1 MSKMFNP
8 PHPGE
13 TLKEDVLPALGLTV
27 TEAAEQLGVARV
39 TLSRMINGHA
49 AISADMAIRLTQWL
63 GGTAEIWLRL
73 QLQYDLWHAEKN
85 SKIKIKP
92 AQELAAQQSAAD

>member
-1 MSKMFNP
+1 MSKMHNP

-49 AISADMAIRLTQWL
+49 AISADMAIRLAQWL
-63 GGTAEIWLRL
+63 GGSAEIWLRL

-85 SKIKIKP
+85 SKIKVKP
-92 AQELAAQQSAAD
+92 AQVLAA

>member
-1 MSKMFNP
+1 
-8 PHPGE
+8 
-13 TLKEDVLPALGLTV
+13 
-27 TEAAEQLGVARV
+27 EAAEQLGVARV

-49 AISADMAIRLTQWL
+49 AISADMAIRLSQWL

-92 AQELAAQQSAAD
+92 AQQLAA

>member
-1 MSKMFNP
+1 MSKMHNP

-27 TEAAEQLGVARV
+27 TQAAEQLGVARV
-39 TLSRMINGHA
+39 TLSRMINGRA
-49 AISADMAIRLTQWL
+49 AISAEMAIRLAQWL
-63 GGTAEIWLRL
+63 GGSAEIWLRL

-92 AQELAAQQSAAD
+92 AESLAA

>member
-1 MSKMFNP
+1 MSKMHNP

-27 TEAAEQLGVARV
+27 TEVAEQLGVARV

-49 AISADMAIRLTQWL
+49 AISADMAIRLSQWL

-73 QLQYDLWHAEKN
+73 QLQYDLWHAKKN
-85 SKIKIKP
+85 SRIKVKP
-92 AQELAAQQSAAD
+92 VTTMLA

>member
-1 MSKMFNP
+1 MHNP

-27 TEAAEQLGVARV
+27 TQAAEQLGVARV
-39 TLSRMINGHA
+39 TLSRMINGRA
-49 AISADMAIRLTQWL
+49 AISADMAIRLAQWL
-63 GGTAEIWLRL
+63 GGSAEVWLRL

-85 SKIKIKP
+85 NKIKVKP
-92 AQELAAQQSAAD
+92 AQQLAA

>member
-1 MSKMFNP
+1 MNKMHNP

-13 TLKEDVLPALGLTV
+13 MLKEDVLPALGLTV

-49 AISADMAIRLTQWL
+49 AISADMAIRLSQWL

-92 AQELAAQQSAAD
+92 AQQLAA

>member
-1 MSKMFNP
+1 MNMSKMFNP

-39 TLSRMINGHA
+39 TLSRMINGHS
-49 AISADMAIRLTQWL
+49 AISADMAIRLAQWL
-63 GGTAEIWLRL
+63 GGSAEIWLRL

-92 AQELAAQQSAAD
+92 AQRLAA

>member
-1 MSKMFNP
+1 MTRMYNP

-13 TLKEDVLPALGLTV
+13 ILREDVLPELGLTV
-27 TEAAEQLGVARV
+27 TDAAEQLGVARV
-39 TLSRMINGHA
+39 TLSRMINGRA
-49 AISADMAIRLTQWL
+49 AISADMAIRLAQWL
-63 GGTAEIWLRL
+63 GGSAEVWLRA

-92 AQELAAQQSAAD
+92 AEKTSASM

>member
-1 MSKMFNP
+1 MSKMHNP

-27 TEAAEQLGVARV
+27 TEAAQQLGVARV

-49 AISADMAIRLTQWL
+49 AISADMAIRLAQWL
-63 GGTAEIWLRL
+63 GGSAEIWLRL

-92 AQELAAQQSAAD
+92 AQQLAA

>member
-1 MSKMFNP
+1 MSKMHNP
-8 PHPGE
+8 PHSGE

-27 TEAAEQLGVARV
+27 TQAAEQLGVARV

-49 AISADMAIRLTQWL
+49 AISAEMAIRLAQWL
-63 GGTAEIWLRL
+63 GGSAEIWLRL

-92 AQELAAQQSAAD
+92 AESLVV

>member
-1 MSKMFNP
+1 MHNP

-49 AISADMAIRLTQWL
+49 AISADMAIRLAQWL
-63 GGTAEIWLRL
+63 GGSAEIWLRL

-85 SKIKIKP
+85 SKIKVKP
-92 AQELAAQQSAAD
+92 AQQLTA

>member
-1 MSKMFNP
+1 MSKMHNP

-13 TLKEDVLPALGLTV
+13 ILREDVLPALGLNV
-27 TEAAEQLGVARV
+27 MQAAKQLGVSRV

-49 AISADMAIRLTQWL
+49 AISTDMAIRLAQWL
-63 GGTAEIWLRL
+63 GGSAETWLRA

-92 AQELAAQQSAAD
+92 VARDRVAA

>member
-49 AISADMAIRLTQWL
+49 AISADMAIRLAQWL
-63 GGTAEIWLRL
+63 GGSAEIWLRL

-85 SKIKIKP
+85 SKIKVKP
-92 AQELAAQQSAAD
+92 AQQLAA

>member
-1 MSKMFNP
+1 MNEMFNP

-27 TEAAEQLGVARV
+27 TQAAEQLGVARV

-49 AISADMAIRLTQWL
+49 AVSADMAIRLAQWL
-63 GGTAEIWLRL
+63 GGSAEKWLRL
-73 QLQYDLWHAEKN
+73 QLQFDLWHAKKN
-85 SKIKIKP
+85 SKISVKP
-92 AQELAAQQSAAD
+92 AQQIAA

>member
-1 MSKMFNP
+1 MHNP

-27 TEAAEQLGVARV
+27 SQAAEQLGVARV
-39 TLSRMINGHA
+39 TLSRMINGRA
-49 AISADMAIRLTQWL
+49 AISADMAIRLAQWL
-63 GGTAEIWLRL
+63 GGSAEVWLRL

-92 AQELAAQQSAAD
+92 AQQLAA

>member
-1 MSKMFNP
+1 MHNP

-27 TEAAEQLGVARV
+27 TQAAEQLGVARV

-49 AISADMAIRLTQWL
+49 AISAEMAIRLAQWL
-63 GGTAEIWLRL
+63 GGSAEIWLRL

-92 AQELAAQQSAAD
+92 AESLAA

>member
-1 MSKMFNP
+1 MYNP

-13 TLKEDVLPALGLTV
+13 ILREDVLPELGLTV
-27 TEAAEQLGVARV
+27 TDAAEQLGVARV
-39 TLSRMINGHA
+39 TLSRMINGRA
-49 AISADMAIRLTQWL
+49 AISADMAIRLAQWL
-63 GGTAEIWLRL
+63 GGSAEVWLRA

-92 AQELAAQQSAAD
+92 AEKTSAPM